1 MDQQEFYLN
10 QSLDHECFK
19 LPEKDKKYLLKNNFL
34 SEYFSEQDKAQVRS
48 NLGITSLLDELKSF
62 ILAKLF
68 DEEGNITF
76 DLEPHEDAFDKVL
89 SSAVIYN
96 ILLKYYTKE
105 ELDEWRESLIGD
117 IYNKIQELKDSI
129 HVDDQLDENSEY
141 PVQNKV
147 LYQIIN
153 QINNAYSRLSQFKA
167 DKEELLNYYTTDEI
181 DQLIGNY
188 YTKDQADESNQSL
201 DQKIDGINQ
210 ELSQAIGQTNTDL
223 EQSVISGRN
232 QLAQAV
238 ENLNQSI
245 NGVDNKIDQLDNQVE
260 QLGQSINEVSQN
272 IVVNGDNK
280 TIKKENG
287 ILSTL
292 LRLHQLT
299 EQEIDDDSVESAY
312 ELQNSE
318 GEKIGDRIV
327 VNKQID
333 YSGVIEQLQRQIQQL
348 QESQQKYIII
358 DESAY
363 EQLTSYVQGAIYLVL
378 EDGESVNHTGWKLGD
393 GLPIILSGE
402 WQFGDNLPIILS

>member
-34 SEYFSEQDKAQVRS
+34 SEYFSERDKARVRS

-62 ILAKLF
+62 ISAKLF

-105 ELDEWRESLIGD
+105 ELDEWRESLIED
-117 IYNKIQELKDSI
+117 IYNKIQELKDTI
-129 HVDDQLDENSEY
+129 HVDDQLNENSEY

-167 DKEELLNYYTTDEI
+167 DKEELLNYYTVDEI
-181 DQLIGNY
+181 DQLIRNY

-210 ELSQAIGQTNTDL
+210 KLN
-223 EQSVISGRN
+223 
-232 QLAQAV
+232 QAV
-238 ENLNQSI
+238 ENFNQSI
-245 NGVDNKIDQLDNQVE
+245 NEVDDKVDQLNNQVE
-260 QLGQSINEVSQN
+260 QLDQSVSQN
-272 IVVNGDNK
+272 VVVNGDNK

-287 ILSTL
+287 ILSNL

-299 EQEIDDDSVESAY
+299 EQEINDDSIESAY

-327 VNKQID
+327 VNKQVD
-333 YSGVIEQLQRQIQQL
+333 YSGIIGQLQRQIQQL

-378 EDGESVNHTGWKLGD
+378 EDGESVNNTGWKLGD

>member
-1 MDQQEFYLN
+1 MNQQEFYLN

-34 SEYFSEQDKAQVRS
+34 SEYFSERDKAQVRS

-105 ELDEWRESLIGD
+105 ELDEWREGLIGD
-117 IYNKIQELKDSI
+117 IYNKIQELKDTI

-153 QINNAYSRLSQFKA
+153 QINNAYSRLSQFKVN
-167 DKEELLNYYTTDEI
+167 KEELLNYYTVDEI
-181 DQLIGNY
+181 DQLIRNY

-210 ELSQAIGQTNTDL
+210 ELH
-223 EQSVISGRN
+223 
-232 QLAQAV
+232 QAV

-245 NGVDNKIDQLDNQVE
+245 DKVDDKVDQLDNQVE
-260 QLGQSINEVSQN
+260 QLNQSVSEISQN

-280 TIKKENG
+280 TIKKKDG

-299 EQEIDDDSVESAY
+299 EQEINDDSIESAY

-327 VNKQID
+327 VNKQVD
-333 YSGVIEQLQRQIQQL
+333 YSGIIKQLQRQIQQL

-378 EDGESVNHTGWKLGD
+378 EDGESVNNTGWKLGD

>member
-1 MDQQEFYLN
+1 MNQQEFYLN

-34 SEYFSEQDKAQVRS
+34 SEYFSERDKARVRS

-105 ELDEWRESLIGD
+105 ELDEWREGLIGD
-117 IYNKIQELKDSI
+117 IYNKIQELKDTI
-129 HVDDQLDENSEY
+129 HVDDQLNENSEY

-147 LYQIIN
+147 LYQIID
-153 QINNAYSRLSQFKA
+153 QINSAYSRLSQFKA
-167 DKEELLNYYTTDEI
+167 DKEELLNYYTVDEI
-181 DQLIGNY
+181 DQLIKNY

-210 ELSQAIGQTNTDL
+210 ELN
-223 EQSVISGRN
+223 
-232 QLAQAV
+232 QAV
-238 ENLNQSI
+238 ENFNQSI
-245 NGVDNKIDQLDNQVE
+245 NEVDNKVDRLNNQVE
-260 QLGQSINEVSQN
+260 QLDQSVSQN
-272 IVVNGDNK
+272 VVVNGDNK

-299 EQEIDDDSVESAY
+299 EQEINDDSIESAY

-327 VNKQID
+327 VNKQVD
-333 YSGVIEQLQRQIQQL
+333 YSGIIGQLQRQIQQL

-378 EDGESVNHTGWKLGD
+378 EDGESVNNTGWKLGD

>member
-1 MDQQEFYLN
+1 MNQQEFYLN

-34 SEYFSEQDKAQVRS
+34 SEYFSERDKARVRS

-105 ELDEWRESLIGD
+105 ELDEWREGLIGD
-117 IYNKIQELKDSI
+117 IYNKIQELKDTI
-129 HVDDQLDENSEY
+129 HVDDQLNENSEY

-153 QINNAYSRLSQFKA
+153 QINNAYSRLSQFKV
-167 DKEELLNYYTTDEI
+167 DKEELLNYYTVDEI
-181 DQLIGNY
+181 DQLIRNY

-210 ELSQAIGQTNTDL
+210 ELN
-223 EQSVISGRN
+223 
-232 QLAQAV
+232 QAV
-238 ENLNQSI
+238 ENFNQSI
-245 NGVDNKIDQLDNQVE
+245 NEVDDKVDQLNNQVE
-260 QLGQSINEVSQN
+260 QLDQSVSQN

-280 TIKKENG
+280 TIKKEDG

-299 EQEIDDDSVESAY
+299 EQEINDDSIESAY

-327 VNKQID
+327 VNKQVD
-333 YSGVIEQLQRQIQQL
+333 YSGIIGQLQRQIQQL

-378 EDGESVNHTGWKLGD
+378 EDGESVNNTGWKLGD

>member
-1 MDQQEFYLN
+1 MNQQEFYLN

-34 SEYFSEQDKAQVRS
+34 SEYFSERDKAQVRS

-105 ELDEWRESLIGD
+105 ELDEWREGLIGD
-117 IYNKIQELKDSI
+117 IYNKIQELEDTI
-129 HVDDQLDENSEY
+129 HVDDQLNENSEY

-147 LYQIIN
+147 LYQIID
-153 QINNAYSRLSQFKA
+153 QINSAYSRLSQFKA
-167 DKEELLNYYTTDEI
+167 DKEELLNYYTVDEI
-181 DQLIGNY
+181 DQLIRNY
-188 YTKDQADESNQSL
+188 YTKDQADENNQSL

-210 ELSQAIGQTNTDL
+210 ELN
-223 EQSVISGRN
+223 
-232 QLAQAV
+232 QAV
-238 ENLNQSI
+238 ENFNQSI
-245 NGVDNKIDQLDNQVE
+245 NEVDNKVNQLDNQVE
-260 QLGQSINEVSQN
+260 QLNQSINKVSQN
-272 IVVNGDNK
+272 IIVNGDNK
-280 TIKKENG
+280 TIKKEDG

-299 EQEIDDDSVESAY
+299 EQEINDDSIESAY

-327 VNKQID
+327 VNKQVD
-333 YSGVIEQLQRQIQQL
+333 YSDIIEQLQRQIQQL

-378 EDGESVNHTGWKLGD
+378 EDGESVNNTGWKLGD

>member
-1 MDQQEFYLN
+1 MNQQEFYLN

-34 SEYFSEQDKAQVRS
+34 SEYFSERDKAQVRS

-105 ELDEWRESLIGD
+105 ELDEWREGLIGD
-117 IYNKIQELKDSI
+117 IYNKIQELKDTI
-129 HVDDQLDENSEY
+129 HVDDQLNENSEY

-147 LYQIIN
+147 LYQIID
-153 QINNAYSRLSQFKA
+153 QINSAYSRLSQFKV
-167 DKEELLNYYTTDEI
+167 DKEELLNYYTVDEI
-181 DQLIGNY
+181 DQLIRNY

-210 ELSQAIGQTNTDL
+210 ELH
-223 EQSVISGRN
+223 
-232 QLAQAV
+232 QAV

-245 NGVDNKIDQLDNQVE
+245 NEVDDKVDQLDNQVE
-260 QLGQSINEVSQN
+260 QLNQSVSEISQN

-280 TIKKENG
+280 TIKKEDG

-299 EQEIDDDSVESAY
+299 EQEINDDSIESAY

-318 GEKIGDRIV
+318 GEKVGDRIV
-327 VNKQID
+327 VNKQVD
-333 YSGVIEQLQRQIQQL
+333 YSQIIEQLQEQIQQL

-378 EDGESVNHTGWKLGD
+378 EDGESVNNTGWKLGD

>member
-1 MDQQEFYLN
+1 MNQQEFYLN

-34 SEYFSEQDKAQVRS
+34 SEYFSERDKARVRS

-105 ELDEWRESLIGD
+105 ELDEWREGLIGD
-117 IYNKIQELKDSI
+117 IYNKIQELKDTI
-129 HVDDQLDENSEY
+129 HVDDQLNENSEY

-147 LYQIIN
+147 LYQIID
-153 QINNAYSRLSQFKA
+153 QINTAYSRLSQFKV
-167 DKEELLNYYTTDEI
+167 DKEELLNYYTVDEI
-181 DQLIGNY
+181 DQLIRNY

-210 ELSQAIGQTNTDL
+210 ELN
-223 EQSVISGRN
+223 
-232 QLAQAV
+232 QAV
-238 ENLNQSI
+238 ENFNQSI
-245 NGVDNKIDQLDNQVE
+245 NEVDDKVDQLNNQVE
-260 QLGQSINEVSQN
+260 QLDQSVSQN

-280 TIKKENG
+280 TIKKEDG

-299 EQEIDDDSVESAY
+299 EQEINDDSIESAY

-318 GEKIGDRIV
+318 GEKVGDRIV
-327 VNKQID
+327 VNKQVD
-333 YSGVIEQLQRQIQQL
+333 YSQIIEQLQEQIQQL

-378 EDGESVNHTGWKLGD
+378 EDGESVNNTGWKLGD

>member
-1 MDQQEFYLN
+1 MNQQEFYLN

-34 SEYFSEQDKAQVRS
+34 SEYFSERDKAQVRS

-105 ELDEWRESLIGD
+105 ELDEWREGLIGD
-117 IYNKIQELKDSI
+117 IYNKIQELKDTI
-129 HVDDQLDENSEY
+129 HVDDQLNENSEY

-147 LYQIIN
+147 LYQIID
-153 QINNAYSRLSQFKA
+153 QINSAYSRLSQFKV
-167 DKEELLNYYTTDEI
+167 DKEELLNYYTVDEI
-181 DQLIGNY
+181 DQLIRNY

-210 ELSQAIGQTNTDL
+210 ELN
-223 EQSVISGRN
+223 
-232 QLAQAV
+232 QAV

-245 NGVDNKIDQLDNQVE
+245 NEVDDKVDQLDNQVE
-260 QLGQSINEVSQN
+260 QLNQSVSEISQN

-280 TIKKENG
+280 TIKKEDG

-299 EQEIDDDSVESAY
+299 EQEINDDSIESAY

-327 VNKQID
+327 VNKQVD
-333 YSGVIEQLQRQIQQL
+333 YSGIIGQLQRQIQQL

-378 EDGESVNHTGWKLGD
+378 EDGESVNNTGWKLGD

>member
-1 MDQQEFYLN
+1 MNQQEFYLN

-34 SEYFSEQDKAQVRS
+34 SEYFSERDKARVRS

-105 ELDEWRESLIGD
+105 ELDEWREGLIGD
-117 IYNKIQELKDSI
+117 IYNKIQELKDTI
-129 HVDDQLDENSEY
+129 HVDDQLNENSEY

-147 LYQIIN
+147 LYQIID
-153 QINNAYSRLSQFKA
+153 QINSAYSRLSQFKV
-167 DKEELLNYYTTDEI
+167 DKEELLNYYTVDEI
-181 DQLIGNY
+181 DQLIRNY

-210 ELSQAIGQTNTDL
+210 ELN
-223 EQSVISGRN
+223 
-232 QLAQAV
+232 QAV
-238 ENLNQSI
+238 ENFNQSI
-245 NGVDNKIDQLDNQVE
+245 NEVDNKVDRLNNQVE
-260 QLGQSINEVSQN
+260 QLDQSVSQN
-272 IVVNGDNK
+272 VVVNGDNK

-299 EQEIDDDSVESAY
+299 EQEINDDSIESAY

-327 VNKQID
+327 VNKQVD
-333 YSGVIEQLQRQIQQL
+333 YSGIIGQLQRQIQQL

-378 EDGESVNHTGWKLGD
+378 EDGESVNNTGWKLGD

>member
-1 MDQQEFYLN
+1 MNQQEFYLN

-34 SEYFSEQDKAQVRS
+34 SEYFSERDKAQVRS

-68 DEEGNITF
+68 DEKGNITF

-105 ELDEWRESLIGD
+105 ELDEWREGLIGD
-117 IYNKIQELKDSI
+117 IYNKIQELKDTI
-129 HVDDQLDENSEY
+129 HVDDQLNENSEY

-147 LYQIIN
+147 LYQIID
-153 QINNAYSRLSQFKA
+153 QINSAYSRLSQFKA
-167 DKEELLNYYTTDEI
+167 DKEELLNYYTVDEI
-181 DQLIGNY
+181 DQLIRNY
-188 YTKDQADESNQSL
+188 YTKDQTDESNQSL

-210 ELSQAIGQTNTDL
+210 ELHQAINQTNNNLD
-223 EQSVISGRN
+223 
-232 QLAQAV
+232 QAV

-245 NGVDNKIDQLDNQVE
+245 NRVDDKVDQLNNQVE
-260 QLGQSINEVSQN
+260 QLNKSVSQN
-272 IVVNGDNK
+272 VVVNGDNK

-299 EQEIDDDSVESAY
+299 EQEINDDSIESAY

-327 VNKQID
+327 VNKQVD
-333 YSGVIEQLQRQIQQL
+333 YSGIIGQLQRQIQQL

-378 EDGESVNHTGWKLGD
+378 EDGESVNNTGWKLGD

>member
-1 MDQQEFYLN
+1 MNQQEFYLN

-34 SEYFSEQDKAQVRS
+34 SEYFSERDKARVRS

-105 ELDEWRESLIGD
+105 ELDEWREGLIGD
-117 IYNKIQELKDSI
+117 IYNKIQELKDTI
-129 HVDDQLDENSEY
+129 HVDDQLNENSEY

-147 LYQIIN
+147 LYQIID
-153 QINNAYSRLSQFKA
+153 QINSAYSRLSQFKA
-167 DKEELLNYYTTDEI
+167 DKEELLNYYTVDEI
-181 DQLIGNY
+181 DQLIRNY

-210 ELSQAIGQTNTDL
+210 ELN
-223 EQSVISGRN
+223 
-232 QLAQAV
+232 QAV
-238 ENLNQSI
+238 ENFNQSI
-245 NGVDNKIDQLDNQVE
+245 NEVDDKVDQLNNQVE
-260 QLGQSINEVSQN
+260 QLDQSVSQN

-280 TIKKENG
+280 TIKKEDG

-299 EQEIDDDSVESAY
+299 EQEINDDSIESAY

-327 VNKQID
+327 VNKQVD
-333 YSGVIEQLQRQIQQL
+333 YSGIIGQLQRQIQQL

-378 EDGESVNHTGWKLGD
+378 EDGESVNNTGWKLGD

>member
-1 MDQQEFYLN
+1 MNQQEFYLN

-34 SEYFSEQDKAQVRS
+34 SEYFSERDKARVRS

-117 IYNKIQELKDSI
+117 IYNKIQELKDTI
-129 HVDDQLDENSEY
+129 HVDNQLNENSEY

-147 LYQIIN
+147 LYQIID
-153 QINNAYSRLSQFKA
+153 QINSAYSRLSQFKA
-167 DKEELLNYYTTDEI
+167 DKEELLNYYTVDEI
-181 DQLIGNY
+181 DQLIRNY
-188 YTKDQADESNQSL
+188 YTKDQADKSNQSL
-201 DQKIDGINQ
+201 DQKIGGINQ
-210 ELSQAIGQTNTDL
+210 ELN
-223 EQSVISGRN
+223 
-232 QLAQAV
+232 QAV
-238 ENLNQSI
+238 ENFNQSI
-245 NGVDNKIDQLDNQVE
+245 NEVDNKVNQLDNQVK
-260 QLGQSINEVSQN
+260 QLDRSVSQN

-280 TIKKENG
+280 TIKKEDG

-299 EQEIDDDSVESAY
+299 EQEINDDSIESAY

-327 VNKQID
+327 VNKQVD

-378 EDGESVNHTGWKLGD
+378 EDGESVNNTGWKLGD

>member
-1 MDQQEFYLN
+1 MNQQEFYLN

-34 SEYFSEQDKAQVRS
+34 SEYFSERDKAKVRS

-105 ELDEWRESLIGD
+105 ELDEWREGLIGD
-117 IYNKIQELKDSI
+117 IYNKIQELKDTI
-129 HVDDQLDENSEY
+129 HVDDQLNENSEY

-147 LYQIIN
+147 LYQIID
-153 QINNAYSRLSQFKA
+153 QINSAYSRLSQFKV
-167 DKEELLNYYTTDEI
+167 DKEELLNYYTVDEI
-181 DQLIGNY
+181 DQLIRNY

-201 DQKIDGINQ
+201 DQKIGGINQ
-210 ELSQAIGQTNTDL
+210 ELN
-223 EQSVISGRN
+223 
-232 QLAQAV
+232 QAV
-238 ENLNQSI
+238 ENFNQSI
-245 NGVDNKIDQLDNQVE
+245 NEVDNKVNQLDNQVK
-260 QLGQSINEVSQN
+260 QLDRSVSQN

-280 TIKKENG
+280 TIKKEDG

-299 EQEIDDDSVESAY
+299 EQEINDDSIESAY

-327 VNKQID
+327 VNKQVD
-333 YSGVIEQLQRQIQQL
+333 YSGIIGQLQRQIQQL

-378 EDGESVNHTGWKLGD
+378 EDGESVNHTGWRLGD

>member
-1 MDQQEFYLN
+1 MNQQEFYLN

-34 SEYFSEQDKAQVRS
+34 SEYFSERDKAQVRS

-68 DEEGNITF
+68 DEEGNVTF
-76 DLEPHEDAFDKVL
+76 DLEPHEDAYDKVL
-89 SSAVIYN
+89 SSSVIYR

-105 ELDEWRESLIGD
+105 ELDEWREGLIGD
-117 IYNKIQELKDSI
+117 IYNKIQELKDTI

-153 QINNAYSRLSQFKA
+153 QINNAYSRLSQFKV
-167 DKEELLNYYTTDEI
+167 DKEELLNYYTVDEI
-181 DQLIGNY
+181 DQLIRNY
-188 YTKDQADESNQSL
+188 YTKDQADKSNQSL

-210 ELSQAIGQTNTDL
+210 ELN
-223 EQSVISGRN
+223 
-232 QLAQAV
+232 QAV
-238 ENLNQSI
+238 ENFNQSI
-245 NGVDNKIDQLDNQVE
+245 NEVDDKVDQLNNQVE
-260 QLGQSINEVSQN
+260 QLDQSVSQN

-280 TIKKENG
+280 TIKKEDG

-299 EQEIDDDSVESAY
+299 EQEINNDSIESAY

-318 GEKIGDRIV
+318 GEKVGDRIV
-327 VNKQID
+327 VNKQVD
-333 YSGVIEQLQRQIQQL
+333 YSGIIKQLQRQIQQL

-378 EDGESVNHTGWKLGD
+378 EDGESVNNTGWKLGD

>member
-34 SEYFSEQDKAQVRS
+34 SEYFSERDKAQVRS

-105 ELDEWRESLIGD
+105 ELDEWREGLIGD
-117 IYNKIQELKDSI
+117 IYNKIQELKDTI
-129 HVDDQLDENSEY
+129 HVDAQLNENSEY

-147 LYQIIN
+147 LYQIID
-153 QINNAYSRLSQFKA
+153 QINSAYSRLSQFKA
-167 DKEELLNYYTTDEI
+167 DKEELLNYYTVDEI
-181 DQLIGNY
+181 DQLIRNY

-201 DQKIDGINQ
+201 DQKF
-210 ELSQAIGQTNTDL
+210 
-223 EQSVISGRN
+223 
-232 QLAQAV
+232 
-238 ENLNQSI
+238 NQSI
-245 NGVDNKIDQLDNQVE
+245 NEVDNKVDQLNNQVE
-260 QLGQSINEVSQN
+260 QLDQSINKVSQN
-272 IVVNGDNK
+272 IIVNGDNK
-280 TIKKENG
+280 TIKKEDG

-299 EQEIDDDSVESAY
+299 EQEINDDSIESAY

-318 GEKIGDRIV
+318 GEKIGDKIV
-327 VNKQID
+327 VNKQVD
-333 YSGVIEQLQRQIQQL
+333 YSGIIEQLQRQIQQL

-378 EDGESVNHTGWKLGD
+378 EDGESVNNTGWKLGD

>member
-10 QSLDHECFK
+10 QSLNHECFK
-19 LPEKDKKYLLKNNFL
+19 LPEKDKKYLLRNNFL

-76 DLEPHEDAFDKVL
+76 DLEPHEDAFNKVL

-105 ELDEWRESLIGD
+105 ELDEWREGLIRD
-117 IYNKIQELKDSI
+117 IYNKIQELEDTI

-153 QINNAYSRLSQFKA
+153 QINNAYSRLSQSKA
-167 DKEELLNYYTTDEI
+167 DKEELLNYYTADEI
-181 DQLIGNY
+181 DQLVGNY
-188 YTKDQADESNQSL
+188 YTKDQTDENNQSL

-210 ELSQAIGQTNTDL
+210 ELSQTVGDFN
-223 EQSVISGRN
+223 QSIDNLNN
-232 QLAQAV
+232 QVKQ
-238 ENLNQSI
+238 LNQS
-245 NGVDNKIDQLDNQVE
+245 V
-260 QLGQSINEVSQN
+260 SEVSQN
-272 IVVNGDNK
+272 IVANGDNK
-280 TIKKENG
+280 TIKNKDG

-299 EQEIDDDSVESAY
+299 EQEIDDNSIDSAY

-327 VNKQID
+327 INKQVD
-333 YSGVIEQLQRQIQQL
+333 YSDVIKQLQKQIQQL

-378 EDGESVNHTGWKLGD
+378 EDGESVNNTGWKFGD

-402 WQFGDNLPIILS
+402 GQFGDNLPIILS

>member
-1 MDQQEFYLN
+1 MNQQEFYLN

-34 SEYFSEQDKAQVRS
+34 SEYFSERDKAQVRS

-105 ELDEWRESLIGD
+105 ELDEWREGLIGD
-117 IYNKIQELKDSI
+117 IYNKIQELKDTI
-129 HVDDQLDENSEY
+129 HVDDQLNENSEY
-141 PVQNKV
+141 PVENKV
-147 LYQIIN
+147 LYQIID
-153 QINNAYSRLSQFKA
+153 QINSAYSRLSQFKV
-167 DKEELLNYYTTDEI
+167 DKEELLNYYTVDEI
-181 DQLIGNY
+181 DQ
-188 YTKDQADESNQSL
+188 
-201 DQKIDGINQ
+201 
-210 ELSQAIGQTNTDL
+210 ELH
-223 EQSVISGRN
+223 
-232 QLAQAV
+232 QAV

-245 NGVDNKIDQLDNQVE
+245 NEVDDKVDQLDNQVE
-260 QLGQSINEVSQN
+260 QLNQSVSEISQN

-280 TIKKENG
+280 TIKKEDG

-299 EQEIDDDSVESAY
+299 EQEINNDSIESAY

-318 GEKIGDRIV
+318 GEKVGDRIV
-327 VNKQID
+327 VNKQVD
-333 YSGVIEQLQRQIQQL
+333 YSQIIEQLQEQIQQL

-378 EDGESVNHTGWKLGD
+378 EDGESVNNTGWKLGD